1 LKYTQQLLFFQFCLK
16 HKLFFIA
23 KLHDC
28 FSANELLV
36 YEALQLCEV
45 GKAGQ
50 LIDSGNVTYGGKWV
64 RKNIL
69 EISTFTFIFLE
80 QRL

>member
-1 LKYTQQLLFFQFCLK
+1 
-16 HKLFFIA
+16 
-23 KLHDC
+23 
-28 FSANELLV
+28 V